1 MREVIVTMNHVRS
14 CRMCAREARTW
25 AKSRGMNW
33 TEFITN
39 GLPEHTLTE
48 TGDPM
53 ALKVVE
59 FARNDPDARWIDVE

>member
-1 MREVIVTMNHVRS
+1 
-14 CRMCAREARTW
+14 
-25 AKSRGMNW
+25 MNW